1 MVQKI
6 RAESTTDSSAAN
18 PRWIK
23 DFAYAC
29 FFLFDFR
36 VCLKLKQITYFFL
49 CCSPEKFSVFFFVL
63 AAPVAHLHLL
73 TFNIFL
79 ITAHKYFNLSD
90 KINVRQHLRCLS
102 VLFKSRLFKFSKQK
116 KKQVPLVFYFS
127 ILKKKV
133 YKSYL
138 GTLKSKWEEE
148 NTLKNDKKKP
158 WKTVEIRGKPW
169 GVKKTVEIR
178 GKPWRVKKTVES
190 KFSTFS
196 KIFHC
201 FHNFF
206 TTCFSKWN
214 LRQVKNVKFSFFLS
228 RFHWEYNTK
237 HWKRVENIYFE
248 W

>member
-1 MVQKI
+1 MFFQAANSSVNKLFVSRKVDFSISVFFLRFFQQWDLSEFNKRKTEMVQKI
-6 RAESTTDSSAAN
+6 HAESTTDSSAAN

-116 KKQVPLVFYFS
+116 K
-127 ILKKKV
+127 
-133 YKSYL
+133 
-138 GTLKSKWEEE
+138 
-148 NTLKNDKKKP
+148 
-158 WKTVEIRGKPW
+158 
-169 GVKKTVEIR
+169 
-178 GKPWRVKKTVES
+178 S
-190 KFSTFS
+190 KFHLCFTFRS
-196 KIFHC
+196 
-201 FHNFF
+201 
-206 TTCFSKWN
+206 
-214 LRQVKNVKFSFFLS
+214 
-228 RFHWEYNTK
+228 
-237 HWKRVENIYFE
+237 
-248 W
+248 